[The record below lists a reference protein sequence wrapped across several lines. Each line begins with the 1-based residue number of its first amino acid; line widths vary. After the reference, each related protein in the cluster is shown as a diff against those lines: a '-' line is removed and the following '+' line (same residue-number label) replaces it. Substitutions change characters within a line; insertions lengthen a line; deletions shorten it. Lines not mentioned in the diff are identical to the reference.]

1 MHKSI
6 GRLKLGNQRTM
17 KKVGRFFM
25 KVKKKKLK
33 LKGGLVLETHLH
45 GSAVTRAY
53 FLNGK
58 QLGKFEQ
65 ISIVRLAKKLRLPIV
80 QFAAYVGFDVTNPW
94 TRAKLG
100 I

>member
-1 MHKSI
+1 
-6 GRLKLGNQRTM
+6 
-17 KKVGRFFM
+17 M

-58 QLGKFEQ
+58 QLGIGKFEQ
-65 ISIVRLAKKLRLPIV
+65 ISIVRLAEKLRLPIV

>member
-1 MHKSI
+1 
-6 GRLKLGNQRTM
+6 
-17 KKVGRFFM
+17 M
-25 KVKKKKLK
+25 KVKKKRLK

-45 GSAVTRAY
+45 GGAVTRAY

-65 ISIVRLAKKLRLPIV
+65 ISVVKLAEKLHLPIA
-80 QFAAYVGFDVTNPW
+80 QFAAHVGFDLTNSY
-94 TRAKLG
+94 TRAQLG

>member
-1 MHKSI
+1 MVKKK
-6 GRLKLGNQRTM
+6 RLKLKN
-17 KKVGRFFM
+17 
-25 KVKKKKLK
+25 
-33 LKGGLVLETHLH
+33 GLVLETRLNH
-45 GSAVTRAY
+45 GGVTRAY

-65 ISIVRLAKKLRLPIV
+65 ISIVRLAEKLHLPIA
-80 QFAAYVGFDVTNPW
+80 QFAAYVGFDLTSQY

>member
-1 MHKSI
+1 
-6 GRLKLGNQRTM
+6 
-17 KKVGRFFM
+17 M
-25 KVKKKKLK
+25 KVKKRKLK

-45 GSAVTRAY
+45 GSLVTRAY

-65 ISIVRLAKKLRLPIV
+65 ISVVKLAEKLHLPIA
-80 QFAAYVGFDVTNPW
+80 QFAAHVGFDITNQY
-94 TRAKLG
+94 TRAQLG

>member
-1 MHKSI
+1 
-6 GRLKLGNQRTM
+6 
-17 KKVGRFFM
+17 M

-45 GSAVTRAY
+45 GSVVTRAY

-65 ISIVRLAKKLRLPIV
+65 ISVVKLAEKLRLPIA
-80 QFAAYVGFDVTNPW
+80 QFAVHVGFDITNRY
-94 TRAKLG
+94 TRAQLG

>member
-1 MHKSI
+1 
-6 GRLKLGNQRTM
+6 
-17 KKVGRFFM
+17 M
-25 KVKKKKLK
+25 KVKKRKLK

-45 GSAVTRAY
+45 PCSINHGSIVTRAY

-65 ISIVRLAKKLRLPIV
+65 ISVVRLAEKLRLPIA
-80 QFAAYVGFDVTNPW
+80 QFAAHVGFDLTSQY
-94 TRAKLG
+94 TRAQLG

>member
-1 MHKSI
+1 
-6 GRLKLGNQRTM
+6 M

-65 ISIVRLAKKLRLPIV
+65 ISIVRLAEKLRLPIA
-80 QFAAYVGFDVTNPW
+80 QFAAYVGFDLTNPY
-94 TRAKLG
+94 TRAQLG